1 MNVKLF
7 CKPNFDTFSVVLDI
21 CVMDHMSMEYLDM
34 IILVSTLS
42 STVTIHIR
50 PYTVPLNDIPTLVM
64 STVGEGTV

>member
-1 MNVKLF
+1 
-7 CKPNFDTFSVVLDI
+7 
-21 CVMDHMSMEYLDM
+21 M